1 MITAQD
7 IENMPIGRVL
17 KRWTTPKGSHQKMR
31 VVKPFSLCACDICHK
46 GILNKSV
53 KTESGGSIAILVQCP
68 DCAAKELND
77 EELMK

>member
-1 MITAQD
+1 
-7 IENMPIGRVL
+7 
-17 KRWTTPKGSHQKMR
+17 
-31 VVKPFSLCACDICHK
+31 
-46 GILNKSV
+46 LNKSV